1 VASVDTTLYDTTQVY
16 ERPTARFLPQLTFP
30 EGADRRR
37 DHGRVVVTAIVNADG
52 AIDQS
57 SIAITQSVHPLL
69 DAAARRFVSG
79 ATLWPACRQGAPV
92 RVRIAV
98 PIVFDMRAK
107 MPGAREGFLI
117 GIAVGVGS
125 MIGVMLG
132 GN

>member
-1 VASVDTTLYDTTQVY
+1 M
-16 ERPTARFLPQLTFP
+16 ARLP
-30 EGADRRR
+30 A
-37 DHGRVVVTAIVNADG
+37 
-52 AIDQS
+52 
-57 SIAITQSVHPLL
+57 
-69 DAAARRFVSG
+69 
-79 ATLWPACRQGAPV
+79 GAPV